1 MVPDHAQSSLQLL
14 YDISRQL
21 VSSLDLPTVLQNVV
35 DLSIRYLGAERAT
48 LIVLDE
54 QQRPSEAVLVYDNQ
68 HLPYTIEQLQ
78 QVVDQGLAGWV
89 LRNQKSVLISNTSQ
103 DERWVRRPDD
113 QENRSGA
120 KSAICI
126 PLQTR
131 SQPVGVLT
139 LVHPEPGFFSQAHL
153 NLLQSIGDQA
163 GIAIY
168 NARLYDSLQIA
179 TRRYRELFEDNIDP
193 ILITDWSGTIL
204 EVNRQAEI
212 LGKGDKKSLVGR
224 SILDLSE
231 PNLEKLGQDFAN
243 LYSGEMISFESN
255 FHPSDGPLVPV
266 EIFVYRVR
274 LQKDDVLQ
282 WTVRDITS
290 RKELDMLRNDLAAMV
305 YHDLRSPL
313 SNIVSSLDMMEG
325 MLPNPD
331 TNSLRMIFSIA
342 SRSSDRMQRL
352 ISSLLDISRLE
363 AGQPITNQKEIEA
376 ARLVLDAADTVLPA
390 LETKQ
395 QTIKIDLADGLPKIL
410 IDEDMIR
417 RVLINLVENAAKF
430 TPSKGEIRIQAALV
444 NGMIQFC
451 VQDNGPGIPPEALEL
466 IFEKFRRITTENT
479 PKGLGLGLAF
489 CRLAVQAHG
498 GRIWVESELGKGS
511 RFYFTLP
518 PNPQL

>member
-1 MVPDHAQSSLQLL
+1 MVSDHAQSSLQLL
-14 YDISRQL
+14 YNISRQL
-21 VSSLDLPTVLQNVV
+21 VSSLDLQTVLQNVV
-35 DLSIRYLGAERAT
+35 NLSIRNLGAERGT

-54 QQRPSEAVLVYDNQ
+54 LQRPSEAVLVYDNQ
-68 HLPYTIEQLQ
+68 RMPYTIDQLQ

-89 LRNQKSVLISNTSQ
+89 LRSQESVLISDTSQ

-139 LVHPEPGFFSQAHL
+139 LVHPEPGFFTQAHL

-168 NARLYDSLQIA
+168 NARLYDSLQVA
-179 TRRYRELFEDNIDP
+179 TRRYRELFENNIDP

-204 EVNRQAEI
+204 EVNRQGAI
-212 LGKGDKKSLVGR
+212 LGRGDEKLLLGL
-224 SILDLSE
+224 SILDLNE
-231 PNLEKLGQDFAN
+231 PDLEKLGQDFDH
-243 LYSGEMISFESN
+243 LSTGEMVSYESN
-255 FHPSDGPLVPV
+255 FHPPDGQPVPV
-266 EIFVYRVR
+266 EIYVYRVR
-274 LQKDDVLQ
+274 LQNEDVLQ
-282 WTVRDITS
+282 WTVRDITI

-313 SNIVSSLDMMEG
+313 SNIVSSLDMMED
-325 MLPNPD
+325 MLPDPD
-331 TNSLRMIFSIA
+331 SSSLRMIFSIA
-342 SRSSDRMQRL
+342 SRSSERMQRL

-363 AGQPITNQKEIEA
+363 AGQPITNHKEIEA
-376 ARLVLDAADTVLPA
+376 ARLVVDAVDPLLPA

-395 QTIKIDLADGLPKIL
+395 QTIKIDLAEGLPSIW

-430 TPSKGEIRIQAALV
+430 TPAKGEIKIQVVLV
-444 NGMIQFC
+444 NGAIQFS
-451 VQDNGPGIPPEALEL
+451 VQDSGPGIPHEALDL
-466 IFEKFRRITTENT
+466 IFEKFRRINTENT

-498 GRIWVESELGKGS
+498 GRIWAESEMGEGS

-518 PNPQL
+518 PNP

>member
-1 MVPDHAQSSLQLL
+1 MIPDHAQSSLQLL
-14 YDISRQL
+14 YNISRQM
-21 VSSLDLPTVLQNVV
+21 VSSLDLQTVLQNVV
-35 DLSIRYLGAERAT
+35 NLSIQNLGAERAT

-54 QQRPSEAVLVYDNQ
+54 LQHPSEAVLVYDNQ
-68 HLPYTIEQLQ
+68 RMPYTVDQLH

-89 LRNQKSVLISNTSQ
+89 LRNQKSVLISDTSQ

-131 SQPVGVLT
+131 DQLVGVLT
-139 LVHPEPGFFSQAHL
+139 LVHPQPGFFAQAHL

-168 NARLYDSLQIA
+168 NARLYDSLQAA
-179 TRRYRELFEDNIDP
+179 TRRYRELFENNIDP
-193 ILITDWSGTIL
+193 ILITDWSGIIL
-204 EVNRQAEI
+204 EVNRQAVV
-212 LGKGDKKSLVGR
+212 LGQGDEPSLIGR
-224 SILDLSE
+224 SIR
-231 PNLEKLGQDFAN
+231 NLQETDEEKLGQDFTN
-243 LYSGEMISFESN
+243 LKGGEMVSYESV
-255 FHPSDGPLVPV
+255 FHPLNGQQVPV
-266 EIFVYRVR
+266 EIYVYRVR
-274 LQKDDVLQ
+274 LQNEDVLQ
-282 WTVRDITS
+282 WTVRDITA

-331 TNSLRMIFSIA
+331 INSLGMIFSIA
-342 SRSSDRMQRL
+342 SRSSERMQRL
-352 ISSLLDISRLE
+352 INSLLDISRLE
-363 AGQPITNQKEIEA
+363 TGQPITNQKEIEA
-376 ARLVLDAADTVLPA
+376 ARMVVDVMETILPTLD
-390 LETKQ
+390 TKQ
-395 QTIKIDLADGLPKIL
+395 QNIKMDLAQGLPTIW

-430 TPSKGEIRIQAALV
+430 TPSKKEIKIQVAPV

-451 VQDNGPGIPPEALEL
+451 VQDCGPGIPNEALDL
-466 IFEKFRRITTENT
+466 IFEKFRRINTENT

-498 GRIWVESELGKGS
+498 GRIWAESVLGEGS

-518 PNPQL
+518 PTPQM